1 MKNENQF
8 DMIFRP
14 SIKTKTEGAY
24 VSVHVAFSLYVV
36 SVLFCHNWYFA
47 LDRLL
52 QRYESLCRYHSRNI
66 LQLVVE

>member
-8 DMIFRP
+8 DIVFRP

-24 VSVHVAFSLYVV
+24 VSVHAAFSLYVV

-52 QRYESLCRYHSRNI
+52 
-66 LQLVVE
+66 